1 MSTPSSKTPVDLAA
15 IQQAHQLYGQL
26 TGQTLRLAFDRERMW
41 DELLWPVTPS
51 RTCAPSSL
59 ISSAKSTLSAVTWVP
74 SNSPTGSSST
84 ASRKTSRLVACACA
98 HPLRPSPHRHPAPA
112 STPLGPNRAASVL
125 WSACANSRQHS
136 AEKCPPALILPTF
149 LPPPQPPITATH
161 FPSNTVIRLTAKT
174 YRLGLLRSYF
184 QPILR
189 QPLRECPL
197 LGRRFVPILEAR
209 HQVVRQAEQPALAS
223 IPFPHPILEPLVQ
236 DIVPI
241 HVGQHG

>member
-1 MSTPSSKTPVDLAA
+1 M
-15 IQQAHQLYGQL
+15 
-26 TGQTLRLAFDRERMW
+26 RERISGATMLYS
-41 DELLWPVTPS
+41 LLPPPPGAPSDHFPDPVGILGRPGRDRAFKALLHFPFWPATGSGYGTNCCAPVTPS

-74 SNSPTGSSST
+74 SNSPTCSNPT

-161 FPSNTVIRLTAKT
+161 FPSNTVIRLTRCLPGCAVGDRT
-174 YRLGLLRSYF
+174 DEPVSEPSRQHLRPSHALGEVGGSP
-184 QPILR
+184 QP
-189 QPLRECPL
+189 
-197 LGRRFVPILEAR
+197 V
-209 HQVVRQAEQPALAS
+209 H
-223 IPFPHPILEPLVQ
+223 
-236 DIVPI
+236 
-241 HVGQHG
+241 